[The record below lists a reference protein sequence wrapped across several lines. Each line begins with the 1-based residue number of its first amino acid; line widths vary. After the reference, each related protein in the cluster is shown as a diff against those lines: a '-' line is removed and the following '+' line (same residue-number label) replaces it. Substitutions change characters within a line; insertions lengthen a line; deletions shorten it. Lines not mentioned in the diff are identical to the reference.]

1 MKAVV
6 WLGPRRMELQNE
18 PAPQPQA
25 GEVILRVEAVGI
37 CGSELS
43 GYLGQNSLRV
53 PPLVMGHEFAGTI
66 AAVGASVTDLAIG
79 DRVTVNPLSGCG
91 VCALCQQGMENLC
104 AKRQIVGIH
113 RPGAFAELVAA
124 PAVSCAKLPDGLSM
138 VAGSLAEPLGCGV
151 RAARI
156 GGVGAGSRVLVLGA
170 GTIGLM
176 CIAATRKA
184 GGSVT
189 LAADPNAGRLQT
201 AAQWGAAQLCDTRA
215 EDPAEVARRL
225 TDGLGVD
232 VVIDAVG
239 TDTTRRV
246 AVRAVRPGGTVVLV
260 GLHEAESPFEANYIV
275 RSEIRVAGSFAYT
288 QADFDTA
295 VDMLVAG
302 NVTPAASWLQE
313 RDLEECGD
321 SFAELID
328 SPPAVSKIVLRP

>member
-1 MKAVV
+1 
-6 WLGPRRMELQNE
+6 MELQNQ
-18 PAPQPQA
+18 PNPSPQP
-25 GEVILRVEAVGI
+25 GEVILRVDAVGI

-66 AAVGASVTDLAIG
+66 TAAGAGVNDLQVG

-91 VCALCQQGMENLC
+91 ECASCRLGLENLC
-104 AKRQIVGIH
+104 PKRQIIGIH

-124 PAVSCAKLPDGLSM
+124 PAASCVKLPDGLSQ

-156 GGVGAGSRVLVLGA
+156 GGVGSGSRVLVLGA

-176 CIAATRKA
+176 CIAAARGA

-189 LAADPNAGRLQT
+189 LAADPNTGRLQT
-201 AAQWGAAQLCDTRA
+201 AAQWGAEHVCDTRA
-215 EDPAEVARRL
+215 DDPAEVARRL

-232 VVIDAVG
+232 VAIDAVG

-246 AVRAVRPGGTVVLV
+246 AVRAVRPGGTVALV

-288 QADFDTA
+288 QADFDAA
-295 VDMLVAG
+295 VAMLAAG
-302 NVTPAASWLQE
+302 DVRPSANWLEE

-328 SPPAVSKIVLRP
+328 NPPSVSKIVLRP

>member
-1 MKAVV
+1 M
-6 WLGPRRMELQNE
+6 
-18 PAPQPQA
+18 
-25 GEVILRVEAVGI
+25 
-37 CGSELS
+37 
-43 GYLGQNSLRV
+43 
-53 PPLVMGHEFAGTI
+53 
-66 AAVGASVTDLAIG
+66 
-79 DRVTVNPLSGCG
+79 NPLSGCG
-91 VCALCQQGMENLC
+91 VCALCRLGLENLC
-104 AKRQIVGIH
+104 PKRQIIGIH

-124 PAVSCAKLPDGLSM
+124 PAASCTMLPDGLSQ

-156 GGVGAGSRVLVLGA
+156 GAVGAGSRVLVLGA

-176 CIAATRKA
+176 CIAAARKA

-201 AAQWGAAQLCDTRA
+201 AAQWGAEHLCDTRA
-215 EDPAEVARRL
+215 DDPAEVARQL

-232 VVIDAVG
+232 VAIDAVG

-295 VDMLVAG
+295 VAMLAAGDVA
-302 NVTPAASWLQE
+302 PAASWLQE
-313 RDLEECGD
+313 RDLGRLRRLLRRADRQPAGGVEDRAAAVERHWMAASASNLTSYCPSISVGVAAD
-321 SFAELID
+321 VGGKGTWARRHG
-328 SPPAVSKIVLRP
+328 SPGVRAPGLPKRPLPRKSCQLRNQVAPTPRPLRKP